1 MHVAPDVTKDIN
13 EYRDSWDEGELAGR
27 DFLFYM
33 EQPWSTVGKTQVG
46 FSFLIYGV
54 RGKRNDSLNVIVKI

>member
-1 MHVAPDVTKDIN
+1 MHVAPDVPKDIN

-33 EQPWSTVGKTQVG
+33 EQPWSTVGRSRLASV
-46 FSFLIYGV
+46 FS
-54 RGKRNDSLNVIVKI
+54 SME